1 MQTGHILL
9 KKPFEAIKTAFK
21 DYKLHNNSYYIE
33 KKYITIEKGLV
44 IAVNYKLAKQLNLE
58 TIGNIKE
65 PTQLEAQKDNIIFD
79 LKFKEQ
85 LELQRQADIAIAIL
99 TKNSDKINELITNK

>member
-9 KKPFEAIKTAFK
+9 KQPLEAIKTPFK
-21 DYKLHNNSYYIE
+21 LYEIHGYYQIE
-33 KKYITIEKGLV
+33 KKYITIEKGLI